1 MRINRDNHR
10 GGDKVLTYEEM
21 KNMESLAM
29 AIECI
34 IRHHRF
40 TTEQAIMNDP
50 KFDPLK
56 RSMPRELATAADLI
70 NVVLTNLEREA
81 S

>member
-1 MRINRDNHR
+1 M
-10 GGDKVLTYEEM
+10 LTETEM
-21 KNMESLAM
+21 KNRESLAM

-40 TTEQAIMNDP
+40 TTEQAIMDDP

-70 NVVLTNLEREA
+70 NVVLTNLERE
-81 S
+81 SYG